1 MFKQPL
7 SFLMVQVGHRVIA
20 WCHPWGLSPP
30 TLTSFLDLH
39 REFPSI
45 FISVALSKKIKLLSR
60 IFTYK
65 AEWKSATVVQLET
78 GPEPL
83 PLSTLS
89 HTCHLLKSSGCFCGA
104 TGLPGTEAKTMGCV
118 DCVEELE
125 FLLHTCLHYLDLY
138 FRKWLLIMIFNSPTF
153 WFIKDT
159 YLLLKVYKTE
169 RNCKHLLAVILP
181 QPERI
186 MFPYWSILPP
196 PHPWRDFFAYLWK
209 LDFDL
214 LLNMIMNFHKKNWM
228 QKWE

>member
-1 MFKQPL
+1 MMSSLGAF
-7 SFLMVQVGHRVIA
+7 
-20 WCHPWGLSPP
+20 PP

-78 GPEPL
+78 CPEPL

-89 HTCHLLKSSGCFCGA
+89 HTCHPLKSSGCFCGA

-138 FRKWLLIMIFNSPTF
+138 FRKWLLIMIFNPLTF

-181 QPERI
+181 QPERT
-186 MFPYWSILPP
+186 MFPYWSILPR
-196 PHPWRDFFAYLWK
+196 PHPWRDFFACIFGSLILIYC
-209 LDFDL
+209 
-214 LLNMIMNFHKKNWM
+214 
-228 QKWE
+228 